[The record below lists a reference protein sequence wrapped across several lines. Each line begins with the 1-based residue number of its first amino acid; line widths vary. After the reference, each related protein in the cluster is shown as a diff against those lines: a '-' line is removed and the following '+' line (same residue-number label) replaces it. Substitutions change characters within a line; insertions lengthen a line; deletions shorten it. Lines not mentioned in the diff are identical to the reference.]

1 MNRVK
6 KGILLALIGS
16 LLTGC
21 ASGAPKELSN
31 EYVTVRDYWGV
42 EIEKE
47 EVKEVSERNV
57 NTVIDHLMDGYIA
70 QYDLPEDTQITDEI
84 VVEAQMSET
93 ATTVEELRE
102 ELAKMIRKAKEETAK
117 EEEQLNLWE
126 IVMDNSEVHEYP
138 EERIEAIKKELYDM
152 YEGYALQEGKTCEEY
167 MEILG
172 LTDEDILEAAQA
184 SLKQELVANLI
195 AEEFGLKPAAD
206 ELEKR
211 TQEYVEDYGFTT
223 KELLYTAV
231 PEEEMYE
238 MILRDI
244 VKEWLHE
251 RCVYVE
257 AEETDEAAEETAEE
271 TDTAKETD
279 SAE

>member
-1 MNRVK
+1 MNRIKV
-6 KGILLALIGS
+6 GILVTLIVS
-16 LLTGC
+16 LLAGC

-31 EYVTVRDYWGV
+31 EYVTVKDYWGV

-47 EVKEVSERNV
+47 EIKEVSERNI

-70 QYDLPEDTQITDEI
+70 QHDLPEDTQITDEI
-84 VVEAQMSET
+84 VVEAEMSET

-102 ELAKMIRKAKEETAK
+102 ELAKMIKAAKEETAA
-117 EEEQLNLWE
+117 EEEELCIWE
-126 IVMDNSEVHEYP
+126 IVMDNSEVHVYP
-138 EERIEAIKKELYDM
+138 EDRLESIKQDLYDM
-152 YEGYALQEGKTCEEY
+152 YDGYAVQEGKTCEEY

-195 AEEFGLKPAAD
+195 AEEFALKPTAD

-223 KELLYTAV
+223 KELLFTVV
-231 PEEEMYE
+231 PEEDLNE

-244 VKEWLHE
+244 VKEWLRE

-257 AEETDEAAEETAEE
+257 GEADEN
-271 TDTAKETD
+271 
-279 SAE
+279 